1 MKHFLYETKVFVFVT
16 NTFRGIFYVTFQ
28 NYETNLAKTLE
39 ILYNYKRRCQ
49 ILENEFLNVLDII
62 NKTPNA
68 FILFKFSDGGLNN
81 IQIIK
86 ANSSFCALFGYNDS
100 MQSGIG
106 FEEVF
111 KIMRPDWF
119 QFISN
124 SVLEKKTAEFDCGTI
139 DGDKFFKTNFVV
151 FSDILFALVIVD
163 ITEAKYSHEQIKFQA
178 FLLENINCAIGATD
192 YNGRYIYWNK
202 HMETLFQWTK
212 EEIIGKHILE
222 IRLTDD
228 MKINDSQMFERIQKD
243 GYMEFETNCP
253 RKDKTFF
260 PAHVIVA
267 SLKDENENI
276 MALVGIHT
284 DISEQKKLEAAL
296 KESDER
302 WQYAL
307 EGSGDGIWDY
317 NLQTSVVYYSERWKK
332 LLGYE
337 QQDIGCGIDDWIA
350 IVHRDD
356 RQNFSQRLSE
366 HLNNK
371 NEQFICEHR
380 IKCGDG
386 SLKWVLARAK
396 ITAYSD
402 DKKPLRL
409 IGTLSDISSIKSM
422 EKEVFQTKKKLLE
435 KYTFNDIIGQSPQ
448 IKKIVNI
455 LPTVAQSDCNV
466 LIEGPSGTGK
476 NLIAKAIH
484 NISTR
489 SSSPFYIINCGALP
503 ENLLESELFGY
514 VKGAFTDAKSDKPGK
529 FALADN
535 GVIFLDEIAELP
547 FAIQAKLLHFIEDKT
562 FTPLGGI
569 SSFRANVR
577 IIAATNRDLPVL
589 IKEKKFR
596 DDLYYRL
603 KIVSI
608 KVPPLKERLED
619 IELLIQRFMD
629 ELNLKYSKKITMIS
643 QSAYEFLMFY
653 DYPGNVRELRN
664 MLEHAF
670 IFCHDNVLKIE
681 DMGDDYQIK
690 IREILEPK
698 IQTACPPAKA
708 GRPATLNSIDIHLL
722 KQALKDNGFNRNRT
736 AEQLSISRITLWRL
750 MKKHGII

>member
-1 MKHFLYETKVFVFVT
+1 M
-16 NTFRGIFYVTFQ
+16 FQ
-28 NYETNLAKTLE
+28 NHETNLEQTLKKTLQYY
-39 ILYNYKRRCQ
+39 IIRPGGCVIDR
-49 ILENEFLNVLDII
+49 EFLEKENINILDTI
-62 NKTPNA
+62 NKIPNA
-68 FILFKFSDGGLNN
+68 FILFKLSDGGLNN
-81 IQIIK
+81 ARIIK
-86 ANSSFCALFGYNDS
+86 ANSSFCELFGYIDS
-100 MQSGIG
+100 NLQEIG
-106 FEEVF
+106 FEGIF
-111 KIMRPDWF
+111 KTMRPDWF
-119 QFISN
+119 SFINN
-124 SVLEKKTAEFDCGTI
+124 SIFEKKSAEYDCENI
-139 DGDKFFKTNFVV
+139 DGDKFLKTYFIV
-151 FSDILFALVIVD
+151 FSDILFALIIVD
-163 ITEAKYSHEQIKFQA
+163 ITEMKCYHEQIKFQA

-192 YNGRYIYWNK
+192 FNGRYIYWNK

-222 IRLTDD
+222 IRLTED

-267 SLKDENENI
+267 SLKDENGNI

-284 DISEQKKLEAAL
+284 DISEHKKLEAAL
-296 KESDER
+296 KESNER

-317 NLQTSVVYYSERWKK
+317 NLQTFRVYYSERWKK

-350 IVHRDD
+350 IIHRDD
-356 RQNFSQRLSE
+356 RQNFSQRLSA

-371 NEQFICEHR
+371 NDQFICEHR

-386 SLKWVLARAK
+386 SYKWVLARAK
-396 ITAYSD
+396 IIAYSENGG
-402 DKKPLRL
+402 PLRL

-422 EKEVFQTKKKLLE
+422 EKEVYQTKKKLLE

-455 LPTVAQSDCNV
+455 LSTVAQSDCNV

-476 NLIAKAIH
+476 NLIAKAVH
-484 NISTR
+484 NISPR
-489 SSSPFYIINCGALP
+489 SASPFYIINCGALP
-503 ENLLESELFGY
+503 ETLLESELFGY

-547 FAIQAKLLHFIEDKT
+547 FTIQAKLLHFIEDKT
-562 FTPLGGI
+562 FTPLGGGAPI
-569 SSFRANVR
+569 RANVR

-589 IKEKKFR
+589 IREKKFR

-629 ELNLKYSKKITMIS
+629 ELNLKYSKKITMMS
-643 QSAYEFLMFY
+643 QSAYEFLMLY

-670 IFCHDNVLKIE
+670 IFCHDNVLKVE
-681 DMGDDYQIK
+681 DMGDEYQIK

-698 IQTACPPAKA
+698 VESACPPVKS
-708 GRPATLNSIDIHLL
+708 GRPAALNSIDIHSL

-736 AEQLSISRITLWRL
+736 AEKLSISRITLWRL
-750 MKKHGII
+750 MKKYQII